1 MPETTIQEQI
11 IREAPEIEAIKLGL
25 LQSGRRLADQPIQLP
40 TQQVAGFAPLQTR
53 AFTEALGAQGIGA
66 YLPGLTTGTA
76 ALGTGLGTVGT
87 GLGTLGTGLGTLE
100 TGLGTLG
107 TGLGTLGTGLGTIQ
121 SAFDPISQAQ
131 TAALG
136 TSGLFAPQDLSAY
149 TNPFQEAVID
159 TTLQRLNE
167 EGLQAQNQLAAQ
179 AAGAGA
185 LGGSRFGVEA
195 AQLGENLQDARAR
208 VLAQLNQQNFLQ
220 ALQTGQSAFENQ
232 QRRQQQ
238 QSQLLSGIGGL
249 TGQLGGQQAQ
259 IGGQQAA
266 IGGQQAAIGGQQ
278 AQIGGQQAAIGGQ
291 QAQIGG
297 QQIGAGQAAQQA
309 GLRDIAVL
317 QQLGGQQQQQQQ
329 AILDA
334 ERANAQKQLFEPY
347 GRVSFLSDIY
357 KGAPSTQTS
366 LGSMTSPTPPAPSAF
381 QQVAGAGTGLLGL
394 GVAGKQ
400 LGGLF
405 G

>member
-25 LQSGRRLADQPIQLP
+25 LQSGRQLADIPIRLP
-40 TQQVAGFAPLQTR
+40 EQQVAGFSPFQQQ
-53 AFTEALGAQGIGA
+53 AFTGVTGPQGVGA
-66 YLPGLTTGTA
+66 YLPGLATGQA
-76 ALGTGLGTVGT
+76 A
-87 GLGTLGTGLGTLE
+87 
-100 TGLGTLG
+100 LG

-149 TNPFQEAVID
+149 TNPFQQSVID
-159 TTLQRLNE
+159 TTLQRLDE
-167 EGLQAQNQLAAQ
+167 EGAIAQNQLAAQ
-179 AAGAGA
+179 AERSGA
-185 LGGSRFGVEA
+185 LGGSRFGVES
-195 AQLGENLQDARAR
+195 AQLAENLQDARAR
-208 VLAQLNQQNFLQ
+208 ILAQLNSQNFLQ
-220 ALQTGQSAFENQ
+220 ALSTGQSAFENQ

-249 TGQLGGQQAQ
+249 TGQLGGQQA
-259 IGGQQAA
+259 A

-278 AQIGGQQAAIGGQ
+278 
-291 QAQIGG
+291 
-297 QQIGAGQAAQQA
+297 IGAGQAAQTS
-309 GLRDIAVL
+309 GLKDLAVL
-317 QQLGGQQQQQQQ
+317 QQFGGQQQQLQQSV
-329 AILDA
+329 LDA
-334 ERANAQKQLFEPY
+334 QKANEMKQLYEPY
-347 GRVSFLSDIY
+347 SRVSFLSDIY

-366 LGSMTSPTPPAPSAF
+366 LGSVTSPTAPAPSTF
-381 QQVAGAGTGLLGL
+381 QQIAGAGTGLLGL

-405 G
+405 